1 MVKRA
6 DCLTDYFKYAKDN
19 LSQKIQKLQARIT
32 QVKAGDH
39 MPDLQVTELVLQ
51 LENQRLQL
59 QDLDFQQSRWR
70 KIRSP
75 NI

>member
-32 QVKAGDH
+32 QAKADDH
-39 MPDLQVTELVLQ
+39 MPDLQVTELALQ

-75 NI
+75 NT

>member
-6 DCLTDYFKYAKDN
+6 DYLTDYFKYAKDN
-19 LSQKIQKLQARIT
+19 LSQKIQTLQARIT
-32 QVKAGDH
+32 QAKASDH
-39 MPDLQVTELVLQ
+39 MPDLQVTELALQ

-75 NI
+75 NT